1 MQLQLNKLAIIT
13 LSAFAIGLAGCE
25 VQKTQEG
32 KLPDVEVKDGQIPKY
47 DVIPPDVK
55 VTTDPAT
62 VKVPTDVDVKTEE
75 KTIDVPKVEV
85 TPAPETDPAKP
96 KP

>member
-1 MQLQLNKLAIIT
+1 MSLKINKLT
-13 LSAFAIGLAGCE
+13 LVTVSALALTFAGCE

-32 KLPDVEVKDGQIPKY
+32 KLPEVEVKDGQIPKY
-47 DVIPPDVK
+47 DVIPPDVN

-62 VKVPTDVDVKTEE
+62 IKVPTDVDVKTEE
-75 KTIDVPKVEV
+75 KTIEVPKVEV

-96 KP
+96 

>member
-1 MQLQLNKLAIIT
+1 MQSQINKLAIIA
-13 LSAFAIGLAGCE
+13 LSTFAFGLAGCE

-32 KLPDVEVKDGQIPKY
+32 KLPDVEVKDGQVPKY

-55 VTTDPAT
+55 VTNDPAT
-62 VKVPTDVDVKTEE
+62 VKVPDVDIKTEE
-75 KTIDVPKVEV
+75 KTLNIPKVEV
-85 TPAPETDPAKP
+85 TPAPETDPVKP

>member
-1 MQLQLNKLAIIT
+1 MSLQINKLALVT
-13 LSAFAIGLAGCE
+13 VSALALTFAGCE

-32 KLPDVEVKDGQIPKY
+32 KLPEVEVKDGQIPKY

-62 VKVPTDVDVKTEE
+62 IKVPTDVDVKTEE

-96 KP
+96 

>member
-1 MQLQLNKLAIIT
+1 MRLKLNKLTIVA
-13 LSAFAIGLAGCE
+13 LSALAFGIAGCE

-32 KLPDVEVKDGQIPKY
+32 KMPDVEVKDGQIPKY
-47 DVIPPDVK
+47 DVTPPDVN
-55 VTTDPAT
+55 VTSDPTT
-62 VKVPTDVDVKTEE
+62 VTVPTGVDVKTEE
-75 KTIDVPKVEV
+75 KTLNIPKVEV

>member
-1 MQLQLNKLAIIT
+1 MQLQINKLAIIA
-13 LSAFAIGLAGCE
+13 LSTFAFGLAGCE

-62 VKVPTDVDVKTEE
+62 IKVPTDVEVKTEE

-96 KP
+96 NP

>member
-1 MQLQLNKLAIIT
+1 MQLNLNKVAIIA
-13 LSAFAIGLAGCE
+13 LSALAFGLAGCE
-25 VQKTQEG
+25 VKKTQEG

-62 VKVPTDVDVKTEE
+62 VKVPDVDVKTEE
-75 KTIDVPKVEV
+75 KTINVPKVEV
-85 TPAPETDPAKP
+85 TPAPETDQTKP